1 MTIEWSSSS
10 PDLHLELD
18 RTAPPGPA
26 LAEAIRAAIRA
37 GRLGAGQSVPS
48 TRALAAELGIARGT
62 VTRVYEQLGVEG
74 FLHSRQGA
82 PTTVAARVAAPAA
95 VESERTTATRPTPR
109 WTLVPG
115 VPDVSAFPRQ
125 AWLAASRRVL
135 ADLPTEALGYGEPLG
150 HPRLRAALA
159 DYLGRAR
166 GVLADPERTVVC
178 SGYAHGLSVLA
189 RMLVDRGTA
198 GFEDP
203 SLPFH
208 RRIVTEAG
216 LRVVG
221 LPVDGDG
228 ARVSGSAAEVV
239 VVTPA
244 HQYPLGHTMSPARRA
259 ALAGGPAVVIED
271 DYDGEFRYDRQPVGA
286 LQAMAPDR
294 VVYAGTASKTLAPGL
309 RLGWLVLPPSL
320 LGPVT
325 ELLAG
330 GVIRVPMVDQLI
342 LAEMLRGGGYDRQV
356 RRMRTIYR
364 SRRDRVLQLIE
375 RRGDPVRV
383 EGIAAGLHL
392 VLRMP
397 AGGPTDADLRA
408 VSARHELA
416 IHTLDRHWLDDR
428 AADRPTGLI
437 VGFGAPAGHAF
448 GPAIRA
454 LESVLAE
461 LFA

>member
-1 MTIEWSSSS
+1 
-10 PDLHLELD
+10 
-18 RTAPPGPA
+18 
-26 LAEAIRAAIRA
+26 
-37 GRLGAGQSVPS
+37 
-48 TRALAAELGIARGT
+48 
-62 VTRVYEQLGVEG
+62 VTRVYEQLAVEG
-74 FLHSRQGA
+74 FLHRRQGA
-82 PTTVAARVAAPAA
+82 PTTVARVPVPEL
-95 VESERTTATRPTPR
+95 VEAERVPRGSRSPR
-109 WTLVPG
+109 WNLEPG

-125 AWLAASRRVL
+125 EWLAASRRVL
-135 ADLPTEALGYGEPLG
+135 AELPAEAIGYVEPLG

-166 GVLADPERTVVC
+166 GVRADPERIVIC

-189 RMLVDRGTA
+189 RALASRGVI

-203 SLPFH
+203 SLPYH
-208 RRIVTEAG
+208 RRIVAAAG

-221 LPVDGDG
+221 LPVDEEG
-228 ARVSGSAAEVV
+228 ARVSGAEADVV

-244 HQYPLGHTMSPARRA
+244 HQYPLGHTMSPGRRA

-309 RLGWLVLPPSL
+309 RLGWLVLPQSL

-325 ELLAG
+325 ELLAD
-330 GVIRVPMVDQLI
+330 GVVRVPMIDQLA
-342 LAEMLRGGGYDRQV
+342 LADLLRGGGYDRQV
-356 RRMRTIYR
+356 RRMRTTYR
-364 SRRDRVLQLIE
+364 ARRDRVLELIE

-397 AGGPTDADLRA
+397 AGGPSEADLRTA
-408 VSARHELA
+408 SARHELA
-416 IHTLDRHWLDDR
+416 VQTLDRHWLGGPSP
-428 AADRPTGLI
+428 DRPAGLI

-448 GPAIRA
+448 GPALRA
-454 LESVLAE
+454 LEAVLAE
-461 LFA
+461 VFT